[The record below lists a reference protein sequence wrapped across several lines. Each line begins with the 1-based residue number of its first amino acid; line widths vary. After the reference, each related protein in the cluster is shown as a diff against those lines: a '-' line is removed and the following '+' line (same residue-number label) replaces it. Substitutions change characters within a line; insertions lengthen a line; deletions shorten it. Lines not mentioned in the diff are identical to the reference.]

1 MYLIRERLWLHNL
14 NAVLLF
20 VQTFCPINEGCTIIQ
35 FKPKMMKFCI
45 SLLNPALI
53 FWYILKLFTIVNA
66 WCEGGGRGSI
76 VYNPQIREG

>member
-1 MYLIRERLWLHNL
+1 
-14 NAVLLF
+14 
-20 VQTFCPINEGCTIIQ
+20 
-35 FKPKMMKFCI
+35 MMDFCI

-76 VYNPQIREG
+76 VYNPQTREG